1 MQPEYPLLARQARIG
16 GVARLKAVIGRDGTV
31 QDLSLL
37 SGQPLLVEAAMDA
50 VKKWVYKPTYLNG
63 VPVEVLTEVDVNF
76 QLAS

>member
-1 MQPEYPLLARQARIG
+1 VQPEYPLLARQARIG